1 MTTEIKRAM
10 DISITPTPDEL
21 AEVFWSMDSSQQA
34 IFFNRL
40 GEISGNRF
48 CFQLQAVTD
57 EPGLDANGRRAMQ
70 LIGEYSEESSNDN

>member
-21 AEVFWSMDSSQQA
+21 AEAFWSMDSSQQA

-40 GEISGNRF
+40 GEISDNRL
-48 CFQLQAVTD
+48 CFQLQYVTD
-57 EPGLDANGRRAMQ
+57 DLCLSKTGRRAMAT
-70 LIGEYSEESSNDN
+70 IGEYAEESKS